1 MGDLGALQ
9 FVQNFDFE
17 RWSDKDVMAV
27 IENSNVIYNVI
38 GSNRRKWKF
47 EKNDWV
53 DTFMF

>member
-38 GSNRRKWKF
+38 GSNRRK
-47 EKNDWV
+47 
-53 DTFMF
+53 